1 MAAELSFVTSCKS
14 RLAYLKQTLPLLAAQ
29 TDAETVVVDYAC
41 PQGTR
46 AWVGEN
52 LPGVKV
58 VAVDDDPGFC
68 LSRARNLGAAAASAA
83 RLCFIDADIKIR
95 AGFVSWLHEN
105 FRPGHFYRAS
115 PRAPDAWGTFA
126 CSAEDFHAAG
136 GFDEAMRGW
145 GGEDDDLYLRLE
157 NGGCRPA
164 AFPGELVEPIP
175 HHDTERVAHYDMKD
189 RWMHHR
195 ANLIYIHAK
204 IDIARMTGRELT
216 LEERRRLFAEA
227 QKGAAAADAGQVMEI
242 GLAAD
247 PRVPMRPDSALERRI
262 VYRFVRRTS

>member
-1 MAAELSFVTSCKS
+1 MAAELSFVTACKS
-14 RLAYLKQTLPLLAAQ
+14 RLAYLKQTLPLLAQA
-29 TDAETVVVDYAC
+29 DAETVVVDYGC

-46 AWVGEN
+46 AWVKEN
-52 LPGVKV
+52 FPAVKV

-68 LSRARNLGAAAASAA
+68 LSRARNLGASAASAA
-83 RLCFIDADIKIR
+83 RLCFVDADIKIR
-95 AGFVSWLHEN
+95 SGFAPWLREN
-105 FRPGHFYRAS
+105 FRPRHFYRAS
-115 PRAPDAWGTFA
+115 PCAPDAWGTFA
-126 CSAEDFHAAG
+126 CSAEDFHAVG

-157 NGGCRPA
+157 NCGCRPS

-175 HHDTERVAHYDMKD
+175 HHDAERVAQYEMKD

-195 ANLIYIHAK
+195 VNLIYVYAK
-204 IDIARMTGRELT
+204 IDIARMTGRELN
-216 LEERRRLFAEA
+216 LEERRQLFAEA
-227 QKGAAAADAGQVMEI
+227 QKGAAAADSGQVMEI